1 MSQVRRFWQ
10 QAEYVAHESGYALTL
25 DGQLRRTPAGKV
37 LSCPTLG
44 LAQALVAEWQSQ
56 PEQFDPRL
64 MGITQLVAT
73 AHDITTLKRDE
84 IVQQVAAYALNDLL
98 CCRTEL
104 PLTLAQQQADIWQP
118 YLDWAEQ
125 RFSVQL
131 NWTNALQPA
140 AQSPQAVARLQK
152 IIAAYDVFQ
161 LTVLEQLVSI
171 TGSLILALALME
183 GWRDAAAIH
192 QAAELETLFQ
202 MEQWGEDEAARERL
216 TQIEAELI
224 SLAQFLAWCR
234 A

>member
-1 MSQVRRFWQ
+1 
-10 QAEYVAHESGYALTL
+10 
-25 DGQLRRTPAGKV
+25 
-37 LSCPTLG
+37 
-44 LAQALVAEWQSQ
+44 
-56 PEQFDPRL
+56 L